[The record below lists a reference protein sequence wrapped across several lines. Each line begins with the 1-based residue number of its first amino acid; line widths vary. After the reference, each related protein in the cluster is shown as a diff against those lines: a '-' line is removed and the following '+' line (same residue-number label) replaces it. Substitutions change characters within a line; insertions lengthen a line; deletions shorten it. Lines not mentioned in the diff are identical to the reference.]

1 LSISQVFQEGVFL
14 LYVGEIAAPDLIAI
28 GKDTLILS
36 QEKLKKANYHILLL
50 AFLSLNYR
58 KIEVIRNI

>member
-36 QEKLKKANYHILLL
+36 QEKLKKANYQML
-50 AFLSLNYR
+50 
-58 KIEVIRNI
+58 